1 MTDVLRYIALPTGAG
16 LMHARSLIAAVAIVV
31 ALMGGVVLAA
41 PAQAYPSMPQGVQG
55 PFTVT
60 KVVDG
65 DTIWVNN
72 NGKRQKI
79 RMIGMD
85 TPETV
90 DPRKPVQCFG
100 LEASAQAKTI
110 LGGQSVYLETD
121 PSQDTVDKYGRTLAY
136 VWTTSGRL
144 FNLDMIADGYAHEY
158 TYYVPYRYQQEFK
171 AAQSDARTQER
182 GLWSPKACAA

>member
-1 MTDVLRYIALPTGAG
+1 
-16 LMHARSLIAAVAIVV
+16 LIARRLIVTVATAA
-31 ALMGGVVLAA
+31 ALVGGVVLAA
-41 PAQAYPSMPQGVQG
+41 PAQAYPAMPQGGQG

-65 DTIWVNN
+65 DTIWVDH
-72 NGKRQKI
+72 NGKRQKV

-100 LEASAQAKTI
+100 LEASAQAKAV
-110 LGGQSVYLETD
+110 LGGQPVYLETD

-144 FNLDMIADGYAHEY
+144 FNLDMIADGFAHEY
-158 TYYVPYRYQQEFK
+158 TCYVPYRYQQEFK
-171 AAQSDARTQER
+171 AAQSDARAQER
-182 GLWSPKACAA
+182 GLWSPTACPA